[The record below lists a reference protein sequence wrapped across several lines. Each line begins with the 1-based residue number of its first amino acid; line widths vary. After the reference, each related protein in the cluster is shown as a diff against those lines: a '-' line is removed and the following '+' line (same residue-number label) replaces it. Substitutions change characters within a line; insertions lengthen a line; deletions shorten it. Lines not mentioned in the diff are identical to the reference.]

1 MSTPHHPDVATD
13 DLALAATNAF
23 GALLHDKDIASIDVV
38 EGGLLEVL
46 RRGRRERL
54 QVLVEGPLFALLQE
68 QVSGAPAVGPWRR
81 RLPGGALLTASLLID
96 GRTAV
101 SVRRAAPTDV
111 SLRHLVEEGVVPDGV
126 DAELA
131 AAVWQGQGV
140 VVLGPARAAA
150 QRLAVAV
157 ARTVGT
163 QLRIVALGTDVPAGA
178 WPAPAVADI
187 VERART
193 AAALGADVLF
203 ALDVSAADAVRLV
216 DAALPVPLVLSVAVT
231 AVELLHAALKG
242 TPLRALA
249 GIAAVVAWD
258 AEGRARLVELHGE
271 PLGGAEPAGASSS
284 SSSSSSS
291 SAPLSGPT
299 PPPSLTVSAVSAVSA
314 PARQPLAPSPPSS
327 SPTAP
332 LPSFGVD
339 EAPPAEWASE
349 DIDDDPGWELGNL
362 VEGART
368 SSPPAGSF
376 DAALKAVASRPT
388 FAPRAP
394 AVHPQMATL
403 RGTGGLD
410 LEPPGGPGVDEDRE

>member
-1 MSTPHHPDVATD
+1 MSTQHHLDVATD
-13 DLALAATNAF
+13 DLAHAAANAF
-23 GALLHDKDIASIDVV
+23 GALLHDKDVASIDVV

-54 QVLVEGPLFALLQE
+54 QVLVEGALFALLHE
-68 QVSGAPAVGPWRR
+68 QLLGAAHGGPWRR
-81 RLPGGALLTASLLID
+81 RLPGGAVLTASLLVD

-111 SLRHLVEEGVVPDGV
+111 SLRHLVEEGVVPHGV
-126 DAELA
+126 DAELV

-157 ARTVGT
+157 ARSVGT
-163 QLRIVALGTDVPAGA
+163 QLRIVALGADVPAGA
-178 WPAPAVADI
+178 WPAPAVVD
-187 VERART
+187 VVDRAHT

-216 DAALPVPLVLSVAVT
+216 DAALPVPMVLSVAVT

-258 AEGRARLVELHGE
+258 SEGRARLVELHGE
-271 PLGGAEPAGASSS
+271 PLSGADASSS
-284 SSSSSSS
+284 SPPPSSAVEAIAAPAAARPAPSFAPPMPAMPSSSSSF
-291 SAPLSGPT
+291 
-299 PPPSLTVSAVSAVSA
+299 AV
-314 PARQPLAPSPPSS
+314 
-327 SPTAP
+327 
-332 LPSFGVD
+332 D
-339 EAPPAEWASE
+339 DAPPADWASE

-362 VEGART
+362 VEGVRS

-376 DAALKAVASRPT
+376 DAALKAVATRPT

-394 AVHPQMATL
+394 ATHPQMATL

-410 LEPPGGPGVDEDRE
+410 LEPPGGPAGVDEDRE

>member
-1 MSTPHHPDVATD
+1 MSTQHLDVAPE
-13 DLALAATNAF
+13 DLVHAAASAF
-23 GALLHDKDIASIDVV
+23 GALLHDKDVANIDVV

-54 QVLVEGPLFALLQE
+54 QVLVEGPLFALLHE
-68 QVSGAPAVGPWRR
+68 QLLGAAHAGPWRR
-81 RLPGGALLTASLLID
+81 RLPGGAVLTASLLVD

-111 SLRHLVEEGVVPDGV
+111 SLRHLVEEGVLPDGV
-126 DAELA
+126 DAELT

-150 QRLAVAV
+150 QRLAIAV
-157 ARTVGT
+157 ARSVGT

-178 WPAPAVADI
+178 WPAPAVVDV

-193 AAALGADVLF
+193 AAALGADVVF

-216 DAALPVPLVLSVAVT
+216 DAALPVPMILSVAVT

-242 TPLRALA
+242 TPLRALG

-258 AEGRARLVELHGE
+258 SEGRARLVELHGE
-271 PLGGAEPAGASSS
+271 PLSGTEPASSPPAPPATAASPTVVAAVPLRAV
-284 SSSSSSS
+284 S
-291 SAPLSGPT
+291 SAPSSFAASLPA
-299 PPPSLTVSAVSAVSA
+299 PPPSFAI
-314 PARQPLAPSPPSS
+314 
-327 SPTAP
+327 
-332 LPSFGVD
+332 D
-339 EAPPAEWASE
+339 DAPPAEWASE
-349 DIDDDPGWELGNL
+349 SIDDDPGWELGNL

-388 FAPRAP
+388 FAPRTPTA
-394 AVHPQMATL
+394 HPQMATL

-410 LEPPGGPGVDEDRE
+410 LEPPGGPGAGEDRE